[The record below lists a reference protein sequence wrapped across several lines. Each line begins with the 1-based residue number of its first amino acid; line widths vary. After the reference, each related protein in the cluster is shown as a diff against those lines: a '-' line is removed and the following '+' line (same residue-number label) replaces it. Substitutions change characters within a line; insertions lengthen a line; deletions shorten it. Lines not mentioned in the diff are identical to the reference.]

1 VLLLVGTVFLL
12 LVLAMLVVFAVIVSG
27 GFGPVAMMGVIL
39 VSASARMDVGQVR
52 CLWSW
57 HASKLEFDSHP
68 AVGPHEG
75 GDAAH
80 AGVVGG
86 L

>member
-1 VLLLVGTVFLL
+1 
-12 LVLAMLVVFAVIVSG
+12 MRVVFAGVVSG

-39 VSASARMDVGQVR
+39 VSASTRMDVGQVR
-52 CLWSW
+52 CQWSR

-68 AVGPHEG
+68 AVGLREG